1 MKKRIIIVGDS
12 FSLGV
17 GADFPAVFDNVNKYA
32 PKIRE
37 DWLSDWKTS
46 SAERIAEDLKILNTD
61 KSEDHEV
68 YDRHNSL
75 VMEYNK
81 WVQSVYRTDYSK
93 ILKSQNIAVTE
104 ETTQPGLMTSRNLL
118 VDYKHTWSNVL
129 ADLLPDIEIVNLS
142 KGGSSMSSVLSVL
155 SAYINQTQNDNYDT
169 LVFFHAPDP
178 ARKHVISTKSFFPDD
193 TIYHREIDRLI
204 NYTRD
209 YNVSSMSK
217 FEINQ
222 EQRYD
227 IEEHNFMYVENNLYI
242 GEWYQDIYNAQQI
255 CIANNYCFA
264 WSPVAIPLIDIKQN
278 KHDMLPNVLGLD
290 VRLDRIPK
298 QIDEEFVCL
307 YRKHMSLALNNP
319 QVDMSEVY
327 SGCQHFTGKV
337 QELFGMW
344 MAKSLVVNEDW
355 WWRK

>member
-17 GADFPAVFDNVNKYA
+17 GADFPAVFDDVNKLA

-37 DWLSDWKTS
+37 DWMSDWKTS
-46 SAERIAEDLKILNTD
+46 SSERIAEDIKIINTNEP
-61 KSEDHEV
+61 EDHEV
-68 YDRHNSL
+68 YDRHNNLS
-75 VMEYNK
+75 MEYSK
-81 WVQSVYRTDYSK
+81 WVQSVYTTEYEK
-93 ILKSQNIAVTE
+93 ILESQNISPTE
-104 ETTQPGLMTSRNLL
+104 ENTQPGLRTSRNLL
-118 VDYKHTWSNVL
+118 VNYKHTWSNVL

-142 KGGSSMSSVLSVL
+142 KGGSSMSTVVSTL

-169 LVFFHAPDP
+169 LVFFHAPEP

-193 TIYHREIDRLI
+193 TKYHNEIDRLI
-204 NYTRD
+204 HHTRD
-209 YNVSSMSK
+209 FNISSIGK
-217 FEINQ
+217 FRINE
-222 EQRYD
+222 EQTYD
-227 IEEHNFMYVENNLYI
+227 IEEHNFMYAENSLYI
-242 GEWYQDIYNAQQI
+242 GEWYQNIYNAQQM

-264 WSPVAIPLIDIKQN
+264 WSPVSIPLIDIKQN
-278 KHDMLPNVLGLD
+278 KHNMFPNVLGLD

-298 QIDEEFVCL
+298 EIDEEFVCL
-307 YRKHMSLALNNP
+307 YRKHMGLALNNSRINR
-319 QVDMSEVY
+319 SEIY
-327 SGCQHFTGKV
+327 SGCMHFTGKV